1 MESVIL
7 VSYPRPD
14 FPQNRLLCELTE
26 MTCCLS
32 IKTLFL
38 FFEWKTP
45 QLSGEIRHI
54 ESWHFSQ
61 ASWVET

>member
-1 MESVIL
+1 MARVIL

-32 IKTLFL
+32 IKTLFI
-38 FFEWKTP
+38 FFEWNTP
-45 QLSGEIRHI
+45 QLSGDIRHI
-54 ESWHFSQ
+54 ESWHLPQTSR
-61 ASWVET
+61 VET